1 MNTIISFMKRNYK
14 ILLAVVFLSVTL
26 FAFKINTTKNSA
38 DPEKDKLLLE
48 LLTFVIE
55 KGHYNPAAIDDTF
68 SKGIYKDFI
77 KALDPS
83 KRFFL
88 QSDIDEFSKY
98 ETEIDDQINNKDL
111 TFFNLTYNR
120 LIERMDAGKKT
131 YKEVLS
137 KPFDYTINE
146 SFNTDYDKEPYAKT
160 DKELKERWRKQIKL
174 STLASLTDRLEL
186 QETKAKGIADK
197 SKSHINNKSN
207 TPANKDNETQSKL
220 EIYNSGEFQED
231 SNKHTETSKGTDKPK
246 TFDELEKITR
256 ESSLKSLDE
265 YFGFM
270 NELSRDDWFS
280 VFLNSISERFDPHT
294 SYLAPEEKERFDVSI
309 SGKFEGI
316 GARLQK
322 KNDFTEITELI
333 SGGPAWR
340 GKQLEAGDVIL
351 KVAQGSAEP
360 VDIVGMRLDDV
371 VKKIKGTKGSEV
383 RLTVKKV
390 DGSMKTIS
398 IVRDIVEIEETY
410 AKSSIVERNGIK
422 YGVIYLPKFYIDFE
436 NKDGRDAGKD
446 IAIEV
451 ESLKKAGVNGIV
463 LDVRDDGGGSLS
475 TVVDIAGLFI
485 EQGPIVQIK
494 SSGRKKEVLF
504 DRDKKIEWDGPLVIM
519 INSFSASASEIL
531 AAAIQDY
538 KRGIIIGSKQSY
550 GKGTVQNVID
560 LNQFV
565 RNTDAGDLGALKT
578 TTQKF
583 YRINGGSTQLEGV
596 SSDVVMP
603 DRYAYLKMGER
614 DVDNAMPWDKIDP
627 AQYNV
632 WNHTEN
638 FSKAIENSK
647 KRVSQSPE
655 FKLIE
660 ENAKWIDQK
669 SKENVYSLKFED
681 FKKNQKAL
689 EEAGKKYKSLAD
701 YDYHLKFSSL
711 PIEAEAMKKDASLKE
726 KRERWHESLSK
737 DIYVEE
743 ALNVL
748 DDLQSNPI
756 VKKGITEKKKTL
768 VKS

>member
-14 ILLAVVFLSVTL
+14 TLLIVAAISVTL
-26 FAFKINTTKNSA
+26 FAFKINTTKTSNP
-38 DPEKDKLLLE
+38 DKDKLLLE

-55 KGHYNPAAIDDTF
+55 KGHYNPAAIDDEF
-68 SKGIYKDFI
+68 SKGIYKDYI
-77 KALDPS
+77 QALDPS

-88 QSDIDEFSKY
+88 QTDIEEFSKY
-98 ETEIDDQINNKDL
+98 ENELDDELLNKDL
-111 TFFNLTYNR
+111 TFFDLTYNR
-120 LIERMDAGKKT
+120 LVKRMEESKKL
-131 YKEVLS
+131 YKEILS
-137 KPFDYTINE
+137 TPFDYSVKE
-146 SFNTDYDKEPYAKT
+146 SFNTDYEKAPYAKNSA
-160 DKELKERWRKQIKL
+160 ELQERWRKQIKL
-174 STLASLTDRLEL
+174 STLSSLTDRLEI
-186 QETKAKGIADK
+186 QENKAKGIEDK
-197 SKSHINNKSN
+197 KVSIKLNPGEKVLNELDSTDKDKK
-207 TPANKDNETQSKL
+207 ANSLQNE
-220 EIYNSGEFQED
+220 
-231 SNKHTETSKGTDKPK
+231 KPK
-246 TFDELEKITR
+246 TFVELEKITR
-256 ESSLKSLDE
+256 ESALKSLDE
-265 YFGFM
+265 YFVFM
-270 NELSRDDWFS
+270 KDLNRDDWFS
-280 VFLNSISERFDPHT
+280 IYLNSITARFDPHT
-294 SYLAPEEKERFDVSI
+294 SYMAPEDKERFDVSI

-340 GKQLEAGDVIL
+340 GKQLETGDIVM
-351 KVAQGSAEP
+351 KVAQGNAEP
-360 VDIVGMRLDDV
+360 VDIVGMRIDDV
-371 VKKIKGTKGSEV
+371 VKKIKGPKGSEV

-390 DGSMKTIS
+390 DGSVKTIS
-398 IVRDIVEIEETY
+398 IIRDIVEIEETY
-410 AKSSIVERNGIK
+410 AKSSVVERNGVK

-451 ESLKKAGVNGIV
+451 ESLKKVGVNGIV

-494 SSGRKKEVLF
+494 SAGRKKEVLF

-519 INSFSASASEIL
+519 VNSFSASASEIL

-538 KRGIIIGSKQSY
+538 KRGVIIGSKQTY
-550 GKGTVQNVID
+550 GKGTVQNVFD
-560 LNQFV
+560 LNSFL
-565 RNTDAGDLGALKT
+565 RNSDVGDLGALKT

-614 DVDNAMPWDKIDP
+614 DVENAMPWDKIDP
-627 AQYNV
+627 AVYNV
-632 WNHTEN
+632 WNKTSN
-638 FSKAIENSK
+638 FEKAIAESK
-647 KRVSQSPE
+647 KRIAQSPD

-660 ENAKWIDQK
+660 ENAKWIDDR
-669 SKENVYSLKFED
+669 SKENEYSLKFED
-681 FKKNQKAL
+681 FKKNQKAI
-689 EEAGKKYKSLAD
+689 EETNKKYKSIAD
-701 YDYHLKFSSL
+701 YDYHAKFTSL
-711 PIEAEAMKKDASLKE
+711 PLELEAMKNDLSLKE
-726 KRERWHESLSK
+726 KRERWHESLTK

-748 DDLQSNPI
+748 DDLQSKPV
-756 VKKGITEKKKTL
+756 VKRNISEKLKKDKL

>member
-1 MNTIISFMKRNYK
+1 MNTIISYMKRNYK

-26 FAFKINTTKNSA
+26 FAFKINTTKSSS

-111 TFFNLTYNR
+111 TFFNLTYSR
-120 LIERMDAGKKT
+120 LIKRMDDGKKT

-146 SFNTDYDKEPYAKT
+146 SFNTDSDKEPYAKNN
-160 DKELKERWRKQIKL
+160 KELTERWRKQIKL

-186 QETKAKGIADK
+186 QESKAKGITDK
-197 SKSHINNKSN
+197 DIKKAKITSDIVKPLEFERDDLDKNSDASK
-207 TPANKDNETQSKL
+207 D
-220 EIYNSGEFQED
+220 
-231 SNKHTETSKGTDKPK
+231 TDKPK

-270 NELSRDDWFS
+270 NDLSRDDWFS

-351 KVAQGSAEP
+351 KVAQGSDEP

-410 AKSSIVERNGIK
+410 AKSSVVEKNGLK

-632 WNHTEN
+632 WNRTEN
-638 FSKAIENSK
+638 FSKAIANSK
-647 KRVSQSPE
+647 SRIAQSSQ

-660 ENAKWIDQK
+660 DNAKWIDK
-669 SKENVYSLKFED
+669 RSKENVYSLKFED

-689 EEAGKKYKSLAD
+689 EDAGKKYKSIAD
-701 YDYHLKFSSL
+701 YDYHLKFYSL
-711 PIEAEAMKKDASLKE
+711 PLEAEAMKNDTSLKE
-726 KRERWHESLSK
+726 KRDRWHESLSK

-748 DDLQSNPI
+748 DDLQSKPI
-756 VKKGITEKKKTL
+756 VKKGIIEKKKAL

>member
-1 MNTIISFMKRNYK
+1 MNTIINFMKRNYK
-14 ILLAVVFLSVTL
+14 ILIAVLLLSVTL
-26 FAFKINTTKNSA
+26 FAFKMNSTKSS

-48 LLTFVIE
+48 LLTFVIQ
-55 KGHYNPAAIDDTF
+55 KGHYNPAAIDDKF
-68 SKGIYKDFI
+68 SKGVYKDYI

-98 ETEIDDQINNKDL
+98 ETLIDDEILNKDL
-111 TFFNLTYNR
+111 TFFELTYNR
-120 LIERMDAGKKT
+120 LIERMGEGKKF
-131 YKEVLS
+131 YKEILAT
-137 KPFDYTINE
+137 PFDYTVDE
-146 SFNTDYDKEPYAKT
+146 SFNTDYEKAPYVKNMQ
-160 DKELKERWRKQIKL
+160 ELRERWRKQIKL
-174 STLASLTDRLEL
+174 STLSSLTDRLEM
-186 QETKAKGIADK
+186 QEKKEKGIVDKDTVTKAKVGDKINDGLHNLDQSKSDK
-197 SKSHINNKSN
+197 SSVN
-207 TPANKDNETQSKL
+207 
-220 EIYNSGEFQED
+220 
-231 SNKHTETSKGTDKPK
+231 DKPK
-246 TFDELEKITR
+246 TFAELEKITR

-270 NELSRDDWFS
+270 SDLSRDEWFS
-280 VFLNSISERFDPHT
+280 VYLNSITERFDPHT

-340 GKQLEAGDVIL
+340 GKQLESGDVIM
-351 KVAQGSAEP
+351 KVAQGAAEP

-371 VKKIKGTKGSEV
+371 VKKIKGPKGSEV

-390 DGSMKTIS
+390 DGSIKTIS
-398 IVRDIVEIEETY
+398 IIRDIVEIEETY
-410 AKSSIVERNGIK
+410 AKSSIVERNGLK

-451 ESLKKAGVNGIV
+451 EALKKAGVNGIA

-494 SSGRKKEVLF
+494 SAGRKKEVLF

-519 INSFSASASEIL
+519 VNSFSASASEIL

-538 KRGIIIGSKQSY
+538 KRGIIIGSKQTY

-565 RNTDAGDLGALKT
+565 RSSNTGDLGALKT

-596 SSDVVMP
+596 SSDIVMP

-614 DVDNAMPWDKIDP
+614 DGDNAMPWDKIDP
-627 AQYNV
+627 AAYTV
-632 WNHTEN
+632 WDHTAN
-638 FSKAIENSK
+638 FDKAIANSK
-647 KRVSQSPE
+647 KRIAQSSQ

-660 ENAKWIDQK
+660 ENAKWIDAR
-669 SKENVYSLKFED
+669 SKDNGYSLKFEE
-681 FKKNQKAL
+681 FKKNQKAI
-689 EEAGKKYKSLAD
+689 ETAGKKYKSIAD
-701 YDYHLKFSSL
+701 YDYHLKFTSL
-711 PIEAEAMKKDASLKE
+711 PVEAEAMKKDASLKE

-748 DDLQSNPI
+748 DDLQEN
-756 VKKGITEKKKTL
+756 VVAKKNIQVSAKKEKL

>member
-14 ILLAVVFLSVTL
+14 ILLIVAALSVTL
-26 FAFKINTTKNSA
+26 FAFKINTNQDA
-38 DPEKDKLLLE
+38 NPDKDKLLLE
-48 LLTFVIE
+48 LLTFVLE
-55 KGHYNPAAIDDTF
+55 KGHYSPATIDDAF
-68 SKGIYKDFI
+68 SKGIYKDYI
-77 KALDPS
+77 QALDPS

-88 QSDIDEFSKY
+88 QTDIDEFSKY
-98 ETEIDDQINNKDL
+98 ENELDDELLNKDL
-111 TFFNLTYNR
+111 TFFDLTYNR
-120 LIERMDAGKKT
+120 LVKRMDESKKV
-131 YKEVLS
+131 YKEILS
-137 KPFDYTINE
+137 TPFDYSVNE
-146 SFNTDYDKEPYAKT
+146 SFNTDYEKAPYAKNSA
-160 DKELKERWRKQIKL
+160 ELQERWRKQIKL
-174 STLASLTDRLEL
+174 STLSSLTDRLEI
-186 QETKAKGIADK
+186 QENKAKGIVDK
-197 SKSHINNKSN
+197 K
-207 TPANKDNETQSKL
+207 TPIKL
-220 EIYNSGEFQED
+220 NSGEKAINELEET
-231 SNKHTETSKGTDKPK
+231 NKNKKAVSLENEKPK
-246 TFDELEKITR
+246 TFAELEKITR
-256 ESSLKSLDE
+256 ESALKSLDE
-265 YFGFM
+265 YFVFM
-270 NELSRDDWFS
+270 NDLNRDDWFS
-280 VFLNSISERFDPHT
+280 IYLNSITARFDPHT
-294 SYLAPEEKERFDVSI
+294 SYMAPEDKERFDVSI

-340 GKQLEAGDVIL
+340 GKQLETGDIVM
-351 KVAQGSAEP
+351 KVAQGNAEP
-360 VDIVGMRLDDV
+360 VDIVGMRIDDV
-371 VKKIKGTKGSEV
+371 VKKIKGPKGSEV

-390 DGSMKTIS
+390 DGSIKTIS
-398 IVRDIVEIEETY
+398 IIRDIVEIEETY
-410 AKSSIVERNGIK
+410 AKSSVVERNGVK

-494 SSGRKKEVLF
+494 SAGRKKEVLF
-504 DRDKKIEWDGPLVIM
+504 DRDKKVEWDGPLVIM
-519 INSFSASASEIL
+519 VNSFSASASEIL

-538 KRGIIIGSKQSY
+538 KRGVIIGSKQTY
-550 GKGTVQNVID
+550 GKGTVQNVFD
-560 LNQFV
+560 LNSFL
-565 RNTDAGDLGALKT
+565 RNSEVGDLGALKT

-627 AQYNV
+627 AVYNV
-632 WNHTEN
+632 WNKTSN
-638 FSKAIENSK
+638 FEKAIAESK
-647 KRVSQSPE
+647 KRIAQSPD

-660 ENAKWIDQK
+660 ENAKWIDDR
-669 SKENVYSLKFED
+669 SKENEYSLKFED
-681 FKKNQKAL
+681 FKKNQKAI
-689 EEAGKKYKSLAD
+689 EETNKKYKSIAD
-701 YDYHLKFSSL
+701 YDYHAKFSSL
-711 PIEAEAMKKDASLKE
+711 PTEVEAMKKDLSLKE

-748 DDLQSNPI
+748 DDLQSKPV
-756 VKKGITEKKKTL
+756 VKRNISEKLKKDKL